1 MKNTIVSI
9 VIPFF
14 MLLIGTI
21 VILFSAYLLYDW
33 WSDNHFE
40 WRRKRAERKKR
51 TQTNMGWV
59 QSLDE
64 WQFAKWLVDSSSQ
77 IFKDAEDCYK
87 DSAVVR
93 WLREKHIKDGE

>member
-1 MKNTIVSI
+1 MKNIIASI

-14 MLLIGTI
+14 VLLIGII

-33 WSDNHFE
+33 WRDNHLE

-51 TQTNMGWV
+51 TQTNKGWV

-93 WLREKHIKDGE
+93 WLGEKHIKDGE